1 MATPITPLIKPTT
14 RPPITAAI
22 KDRRITISTD
32 KPVECALT
40 TTALLNSESTT
51 TAYVNAARLT

>member
-14 RPPITAAI
+14 RPRITAAI
-22 KDRRITISTD
+22 KERRITISTD
-32 KPVECALT
+32 KPVDWALT
-40 TTALLNSESTT
+40 TTALLNSEFTT